1 MEEHIIYS
9 LQVNKDIYGF
19 YDTQEGAEDA
29 REEMQESADYIYQ
42 SQDTDLNI
50 QIYEHTMFI
59 NKQDSKLVS

>member
-42 SQDTDLNI
+42 SQDTELNI